1 MKASIFLA
9 ILFLSFSLNGQ
20 KLTKTIFGTITD
32 DSDVLVEAFVTNLN
46 DGIINVTDS
55 DGKYRIE
62 AREGDTLQFS
72 FLGMYPKEIKVED
85 ITRVLN
91 IKLKPK
97 VTALEGVTVTNK
109 LHPQER
115 LEQEYD
121 SNKGIIRTFNGY
133 RDIGSTAG
141 RIVDMENNY
150 VSYVCLV
157 ELLRAKFP
165 FLRTLGNCS
174 SVDNVIFSGRVNSI
188 LNPRP
193 MVFEVDGALIR
204 QIPEISVFDIKRIA
218 VLNDPASTQMYG
230 IGGVIVINTYAYSP
244 KPPTISEKLG
254 LSNIFEERKNLT
266 QVNMLD
272 SEPSYLL
279 ILEKNESLEDA
290 KSVYYELEKKYLGSP
305 YFFLDAYEF
314 FYDQGDVE
322 FSDAVIGKGL
332 MTLFDKNPI
341 VLKALAYMYQEQ
353 GRFNMVN
360 EALRQVFIL
369 RPNYAQSY
377 FDLAN
382 SYRDISDYDFSA
394 ELYTRYDYLIKAGF
408 FESDTISFNKL
419 IKKEFTNL
427 VALHKD
433 ELSFVKKTR
442 LLDTNN
448 SNEPT
453 TRIVFEWNDSQAEF
467 NLEFLQENNEY
478 YVWNHNYDE
487 NPEDINREKKY
498 GYNVAEYIIGN
509 GDHYKPW
516 QIGIEYLGNKSLTP
530 TYLKITRYHNYGS
543 KSQDKE
549 VKVVKLT
556 IKDIKQKLLSF

>member
-1 MKASIFLA
+1 S
-9 ILFLSFSLNGQ
+9 
-20 KLTKTIFGTITD
+20 
-32 DSDVLVEAFVTNLN
+32 
-46 DGIINVTDS
+46 
-55 DGKYRIE
+55 
-62 AREGDTLQFS
+62 
-72 FLGMYPKEIKVED
+72 
-85 ITRVLN
+85 
-91 IKLKPK
+91 
-97 VTALEGVTVTNK
+97 
-109 LHPQER
+109 
-115 LEQEYD
+115 
-121 SNKGIIRTFNGY
+121 
-133 RDIGSTAG
+133 
-141 RIVDMENNY
+141 
-150 VSYVCLV
+150 
-157 ELLRAKFP
+157 
-165 FLRTLGNCS
+165 
-174 SVDNVIFSGRVNSI
+174 
-188 LNPRP
+188 
-193 MVFEVDGALIR
+193 
-204 QIPEISVFDIKRIA
+204 
-218 VLNDPASTQMYG
+218 
-230 IGGVIVINTYAYSP
+230 
-244 KPPTISEKLG
+244 
-254 LSNIFEERKNLT
+254 
-266 QVNMLD
+266 
-272 SEPSYLL
+272 
-279 ILEKNESLEDA
+279 
-290 KSVYYELEKKYLGSP
+290 SP

-314 FYDQGDVE
+314 FYNQGE
-322 FSDAVIGKGL
+322 IKFSDEVIGKGFK
-332 MTLFDKNPI
+332 TLFDKNPV

-353 GRFNMVN
+353 GRFDKAN

-433 ELSFVKKTR
+433 ELLFVKKTR

-509 GDHYKPW
+509 TGHYKPW
-516 QIGIEYLGNKSLTP
+516 QISIEYLGNKSLTP

-543 KSQDKE
+543 KSQNKE
-549 VKVVKLT
+549 VKVFKLT